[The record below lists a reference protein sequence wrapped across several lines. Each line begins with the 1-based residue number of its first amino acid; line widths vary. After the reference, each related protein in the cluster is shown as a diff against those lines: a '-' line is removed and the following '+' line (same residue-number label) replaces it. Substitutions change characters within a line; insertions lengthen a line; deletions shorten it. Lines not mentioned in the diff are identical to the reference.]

1 MASDEISPRFTLPL
15 PRFRQI
21 AIITVA
27 GVCFLTVA
35 GAVVRLTGSGLG
47 CDDWPNCNNERFID
61 VSSGHAAVEQIN
73 RLLSGVIGIPTLL
86 LAIGSFRVRPRRR
99 GLKLPAIAVLMTIL
113 ANGVVGGLAVRG
125 DLHPTLVQSHFILA
139 MISIA
144 FGLAAVHRSRPE
156 PVNDRTGSGIT
167 PSIAALFAALGVFV
181 AASLVTGTVVTG
193 AGPHAGDETARR
205 YGFDISTVAEVHSV
219 TVWIAVAVFLAL
231 VVMLRRA
238 QDPSDGRS
246 GRLSDRLSWYITTWM
261 FLAVVQGG
269 IGYLQYFNGVPAV
282 LVAAHVAG
290 ATALWVVT
298 VGFVLAGLE
307 PVDVDER
314 TVHTAETPDGRRFSV
329 DTPAT
334 A

>member
-1 MASDEISPRFTLPL
+1 MESDGTRPRFTLSL
-15 PRFRQI
+15 RRFRQI

-27 GVCFLTVA
+27 GVCVLTVA

-61 VSSGHAAVEQIN
+61 VSSGHAAIEQIN

-86 LAIGSFRVRPRRR
+86 MAVGAFRVWPRRS
-99 GLKLPAIAVLMTIL
+99 GLKLPAVAVLVTIL
-113 ANGVVGGLAVRG
+113 GNGVVGGLAVRG

-139 MISIA
+139 MVSIG
-144 FGLAAVHRSRPE
+144 FGLVAVHRAGPA
-156 PVNDRTGSGIT
+156 PVLDRTSIGIT
-167 PSIAALFAALGVFV
+167 PLVTWLSIALGVLV

-205 YGFDISTVAEVHSV
+205 YGFDISSVAEIHSV
-219 TVWIAVAVFLAL
+219 TVWAAVAVFLAL
-231 VVMLRRA
+231 VVVLRRTPA
-238 QDPSDGRS
+238 LAR
-246 GRLSDRLSWYITTWM
+246 RLSPNISTWM

-298 VGFVLAGLE
+298 VQLLLAGLE
-307 PVDVDER
+307 PADPGTRGVDAAQNRVE
-314 TVHTAETPDGRRFSV
+314 
-329 DTPAT
+329 PAISSSPL
-334 A
+334 ASA

>member
-1 MASDEISPRFTLPL
+1 MESDGTRPRFTLPL
-15 PRFRQI
+15 RRFRQI

-27 GVCFLTVA
+27 GVCVLTVA

-61 VSSGHAAVEQIN
+61 VSSGHAAIEQIN

-86 LAIGSFRVRPRRR
+86 MAVGAFRVWPRRS
-99 GLKLPAIAVLMTIL
+99 GLKLPAVAVLVTIL
-113 ANGVVGGLAVRG
+113 GNGVVGGLAVRG

-139 MISIA
+139 MVSIG
-144 FGLAAVHRSRPE
+144 FGLVAVHRAGPA
-156 PVNDRTGSGIT
+156 PVLDRTSIGIT
-167 PSIAALFAALGVFV
+167 PLVTWLSIALGVLV

-205 YGFDISTVAEVHSV
+205 YGFDISSVAEIHSV
-219 TVWIAVAVFLAL
+219 TVWAAVAVFLAL
-231 VVMLRRA
+231 VLVLRRTPA
-238 QDPSDGRS
+238 LAR
-246 GRLSDRLSWYITTWM
+246 RLSPNISTWM

-298 VGFVLAGLE
+298 VQLLLAGLE
-307 PVDVDER
+307 PADPGTRGVDAAQNRVE
-314 TVHTAETPDGRRFSV
+314 
-329 DTPAT
+329 PAISSSPL
-334 A
+334 ASA

>member
-1 MASDEISPRFTLPL
+1 MASDGIRPRFTLSL
-15 PRFRQI
+15 RRFRQI
-21 AIITVA
+21 AIITVV

-61 VSSGHAAVEQIN
+61 VSSGHAAIEQIN

-86 LAIGSFRVRPRRR
+86 LAVGSFRVWPRRS
-99 GLKLPAIAVLMTIL
+99 GLKLPAVAVLLTIL
-113 ANGVVGGLAVRG
+113 GNGVVGGLAVRG
-125 DLHPTLVQSHFILA
+125 DLHPTLVQSHFVLA

-144 FGLAAVHRSRPE
+144 FGLVAAHRSRPE
-156 PVNDRTGSGIT
+156 PVGGRASVGVTRSIT
-167 PSIAALFAALGVFV
+167 ALFLALGAFV

-205 YGFDISTVAEVHSV
+205 YGFDISAVAEIHSV
-219 TVWIAVAVFLAL
+219 TVWIAVAVFLVLA
-231 VVMLRRA
+231 VMLRRT
-238 QDPSDGRS
+238 QGPS
-246 GRLSDRLSWYITTWM
+246 GRLSDQLSWYVTTWM

-269 IGYLQYFNGVPAV
+269 VGYLQYFSGVPAV

-298 VGFVLAGLE
+298 VNFLLAGLE
-307 PVDVDER
+307 PSGPGDRRVHASETLDE
-314 TVHTAETPDGRRFSV
+314 RRFSF
-329 DTPAT
+329 DTTAT

>member
-1 MASDEISPRFTLPL
+1 MASDEIRPRFTLSL
-15 PRFRQI
+15 RRFRQI
-21 AIITVA
+21 AIITVV

-47 CDDWPNCNNERFID
+47 CDDWPNCNDERFID
-61 VSSGHAAVEQIN
+61 VSSGHAAIEQIN

-86 LAIGSFRVRPRRR
+86 LAIGSFRVWPRRR
-99 GLKLPAIAVLMTIL
+99 GLKLPAVAVLLTIL
-113 ANGVVGGLAVRG
+113 GNGVVGGLAVRG

-144 FGLAAVHRSRPE
+144 FGLVAVHRAGPA
-156 PVNDRTGSGIT
+156 PVLDRTSVGVT
-167 PSIAALFAALGVFV
+167 PLLTWLSIALGVLV

-205 YGFDISTVAEVHSV
+205 YGFDISSVAELHSV
-219 TVWIAVAVFLAL
+219 TVWVAVAVFLAL
-231 VVMLRRA
+231 VVALRRTPELA
-238 QDPSDGRS
+238 R
-246 GRLSDRLSWYITTWM
+246 RLSGNVSTWM
-261 FLAVVQGG
+261 FVAVVQGG

-298 VGFVLAGLE
+298 VVLLLAALE
-307 PVDVDER
+307 PADRDER
-314 TVHTAETPDGRRFSV
+314 RVHSPETTGERGIASRTGAS
-329 DTPAT
+329 A
-334 A
+334 